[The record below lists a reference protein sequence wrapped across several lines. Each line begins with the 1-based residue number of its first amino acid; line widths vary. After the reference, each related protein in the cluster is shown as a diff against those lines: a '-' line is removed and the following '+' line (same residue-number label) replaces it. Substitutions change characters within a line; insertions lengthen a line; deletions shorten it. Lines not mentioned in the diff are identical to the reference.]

1 MRISFSQ
8 KVFFAILGMILL
20 ILGGIIFFFNKQ
32 TQSIAEREVERRL
45 NQASRA
51 FRNYQEEIR
60 DKLFT
65 VNTYI
70 SGNSYFIAYM
80 AEAIDNNDT
89 ASMLDQF
96 QEIRRFS
103 KCEFMIV
110 TDPEGAPVVD
120 TSEQIA
126 AEAED
131 SLIAL
136 MESVDRGESPI
147 AIFEAA
153 GRLFTVVM
161 SPVAS
166 GEYLNGYVLVGYQI
180 NDETAAKIGRVTNC
194 DILLLSGQG
203 DNPNHLVASFF
214 GNSAERYSNRDLAR
228 ALRDAVEDQ
237 LFDLKIRGRQYKG
250 MMIEL
255 KSTGEKVVGRY
266 VTLKSLRQELAPFR
280 AISNGL
286 LIIGAIAI
294 LIISPFSVIAARA
307 VTRPV
312 NHLVSAI
319 YKVREGEYDENNIRV
334 GSRDEIGM
342 MAQAFKD
349 MVKELREQREL
360 IEFLEASGKSE
371 GDPNLEQT
379 VSLAET
385 ISQQTPSMAAA
396 SLRMAID
403 TGDTLPPG
411 FILGERYEILEVLG
425 RGGMGVV
432 YRARDCSLD
441 EVIAIKM
448 LHVHNPELA
457 DMLKRE
463 TKLARMVT
471 HRNIVR
477 IFDLGEL
484 EDIQFITMEFV
495 SGTTL
500 KSLLKRVRRLPV
512 PIGLRVSNQVC
523 RGLESAHKAGV
534 IHGDIKPDN
543 VIINA
548 RGEIKIMDFGVSRV
562 ASLEAAGGIRAV
574 SGTPAYMPPEQFRG
588 APIDARSDIYSLG
601 IMMYEIFTGVL
612 PYSGKTLVELFKHHL
627 ATELPSL
634 RSSNPQISDKLE
646 EIIHAATRK
655 RPADRFDSVAQM
667 RQSIRALS

>member
-1 MRISFSQ
+1 MRTSFTH
-8 KVFFAILGMILL
+8 KVFIAILGMIVL
-20 ILGGIIFFFNKQ
+20 ILGGILFFFNRQ
-32 TQSIAEREVERRL
+32 TQSIAEEEVQRRL

-65 VNTYI
+65 VNAYI
-70 SGNSYFIAYM
+70 SGNAYFIAYM

-89 ASMLDQF
+89 VSMLDQF
-96 QEIRRFS
+96 QEIQRFS

-110 TDPEGAPVVD
+110 TDPYGEPVVD
-120 TSEQIA
+120 TSDQIA
-126 AEAED
+126 EEAGENV
-131 SLIAL
+131 IAL
-136 MESVDRGESPI
+136 MEAVDEGESPI
-147 AIFEAA
+147 AIFEAG

-161 SPVAS
+161 SPIAS

-194 DILLLSGQG
+194 DILLLSDQG

-214 GNSAERYSNRDLAR
+214 GNSARRYTDRDLDR
-228 ALRDAVEDQ
+228 ALKRAVEDQ
-237 LFDLKIRGRQYKG
+237 LFDMEIKGREYKG
-250 MMIEL
+250 MMVQL
-255 KSTGEKVVGRY
+255 KSTGGQVVGRY

-286 LIIGAIAI
+286 LIIGAFAI
-294 LIISPFSVIAARA
+294 LIISPLSIFAARG

-319 YKVREGEYDENNIRV
+319 YKVREGEYDENQIQV
-334 GSRDEIGM
+334 SSSDEIGM
-342 MAQAFKD
+342 MARAFKD

-360 IEFLEASGKSE
+360 IEFLESSGKTKDSV
-371 GDPNLEQT
+371 DLDQT
-379 VSLAET
+379 VSIEET
-385 ISQQTPSMAAA
+385 VAQQTPSMAAA
-396 SLRMAID
+396 SLRLAID
-403 TGDTLPPG
+403 SGDTLPSG
-411 FILGERYEILEVLG
+411 FILGARYEILEVLG

-432 YRARDCSLD
+432 YRARDRSLE

-448 LHVHNPELA
+448 LHVNNPEVA
-457 DMLKRE
+457 DLLKRE

-477 IFDLGEL
+477 IYDLGEL

-500 KSLLKRVRRLPV
+500 KSLLKRVRRLPI
-512 PIGLRVSNQVC
+512 PIGLRIANQVC
-523 RGLESAHKAGV
+523 RGLEAAHEAKV

-562 ASLEAAGGIRAV
+562 ASLEAAGTNAV
-574 SGTPAYMPPEQFRG
+574 SGTPAYMPPEQFQG
-588 APIDARSDIYSLG
+588 APIDARADIYSLG
-601 IMMYEIFTGVL
+601 IMMYEIFTGAL

-627 ATELPSL
+627 ATELPEM
-634 RSSNPQISDKLE
+634 RSRNAQIPEELE
-646 EIIHAATRK
+646 EAIRTATKK
-655 RPADRFDSVAQM
+655 RPDQRFDSVTKM
-667 RQSIRALS
+667 RQHLRMLG